1 MEKHIEL
8 GYLLDYYGALLTQ
21 RQRAL
26 LEQSLLEDCSLAE
39 IAEREGI
46 SRQGVRDALKRG
58 EEQLYAWEQSLGLMK
73 RDVALLRS
81 LSELK
86 KLIGALPEGKEKM
99 ALDAKA
105 DELYNMI
112 EE

>member
-8 GYLLDYYGALLTQ
+8 GSLLDYYGALLTG

-26 LEQSLLEDCSLAE
+26 MEQYLLEDCSLAE

-58 EEQLYAWEQSLGLMK
+58 EEQLYALEQSLGLMK
-73 RDVALLRS
+73 RDAALQRGLR
-81 LSELK
+81 ELK
-86 KLIGALPEGKEKM
+86 RLAQTLPEGATKA
-99 ALDAKA
+99 ALCAKA
-105 DELYNMI
+105 DELYNMV

>member
-58 EEQLYAWEQSLGLMK
+58 EEQLYALERSLGLMK
-73 RDVALLRS
+73 RDAALLRG
-81 LSELK
+81 LGELQK
-86 KLIGALPEGKEKM
+86 MIGALPEGKEKT
-99 ALDAKA
+99 ALSAKT
-105 DELYNMI
+105 DEIYNMI

>member
-58 EEQLYAWEQSLGLMK
+58 EEQLYAWERSLGLMK
-73 RDVALLRS
+73 RDVALLHS

-86 KLIGALPEGKEKM
+86 KLIGALPEGKEKT
-99 ALDAKA
+99 ALSAKT
-105 DELYNMI
+105 DEIYNMI